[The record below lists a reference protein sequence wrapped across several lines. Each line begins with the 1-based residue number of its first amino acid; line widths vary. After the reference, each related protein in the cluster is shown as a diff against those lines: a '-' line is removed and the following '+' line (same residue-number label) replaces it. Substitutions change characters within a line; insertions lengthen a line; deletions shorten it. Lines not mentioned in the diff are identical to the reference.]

1 VSAILASRLELEA
14 DTILDSIPDEA
25 RRTHAE
31 KVLSDVLSTMADHE
45 ARRPVAEA
53 LDEVVRT
60 LERVRTHLDAADE
73 SPSGIDLAQVAAA
86 REALAA
92 VREAMPEPAPQDA
105 EAPIRVSTCILAG
118 LLIGAVVWLV
128 R

>member
-1 VSAILASRLELEA
+1 MSEA
-14 DTILDSIPDEA
+14 DRAALA
-25 RRTHAE
+25 RG
-31 KVLSDVLSTMADHE
+31 
-45 ARRPVAEA
+45 
-53 LDEVVRT
+53 T
-60 LERVRTHLDAADE
+60 LT
-73 SPSGIDLAQVAAA
+73 SGIDLAQVEAA

-92 VREAMPEPAPQDA
+92 VRAAMPEPAPQDA

>member
-1 VSAILASRLELEA
+1 MSEA
-14 DTILDSIPDEA
+14 DRAAMA
-25 RRTHAE
+25 RG
-31 KVLSDVLSTMADHE
+31 
-45 ARRPVAEA
+45 
-53 LDEVVRT
+53 T
-60 LERVRTHLDAADE
+60 LTA
-73 SPSGIDLAQVAAA
+73 GIDLAQVAAA

-118 LLIGAVVWLV
+118 LLIGAIVWLV